1 MTLNTFHLAGH
12 GAANVTLGIPRLREL
27 VMTASSKPK
36 TPSMKLPIFDHVS
49 EEDLSLLSK
58 DLKKVTLSELVEKVT
73 VTEKL
78 SSKTQSNGYSRSRA
92 YTVLLDF
99 FPQEEILEEHNLTP
113 QQIYESLPGSFA
125 LHIKNEVFREIKEFS
140 KMVKNDLEGL
150 GKGKSV
156 RVPKGAVN
164 ENIDATPADEGDD
177 EGNDNDSDAGND
189 GDADDAKRA
198 GQSKEI
204 ASYDDDSD
212 SGSDADL
219 DDLDA
224 AFSDKEDDKDVD
236 EDDEAERIAM
246 AARVSDY
253 NIRFRQMAK
262 YVASMKFDLKQGKTM
277 EFELQF
283 PGDSQ
288 KLLIVDVMERC
299 CRKAIVHQVTDIS
312 RAIRL
317 KTGSGDDESWEH
329 GKVRSLYFLP
339 APTRS
344 LTPLLVVHFS
354 ERFSR
359 RVPTSSRCGSTPTSS
374 STSTTSGRTTLRPSS
389 TTTV

>member
-36 TPSMKLPIFDHVS
+36 TPSMKLPIFDHVA
-49 EEDLSLLSK
+49 EDDLALLSK

-78 SSKTQSNGYSRSRA
+78 SSKSQSNGYSRSRS

-99 FPQEEILEEHNLTP
+99 FPAEEIVDEHNLTP
-113 QQIYESLPGSFA
+113 QQIFESLPGSFA

-156 RVPKGAVN
+156 RVPKGSVN
-164 ENIDATPADEGDD
+164 ENVDAPADEGDD
-177 EGNDNDSDAGND
+177 DGGDADSEAGND

-198 GQSKEI
+198 ANAKEA

-219 DDLDA
+219 EDLDA
-224 AFSDKEDDKDVD
+224 AFSDKEDEDDKDED
-236 EDDEAERIAM
+236 EEAERIAM
-246 AARVSDY
+246 AARVTDFES
-253 NIRFRQMAK
+253 RFMSTAK
-262 YVASMKFDLKQGKTM
+262 YVASMSFDLKQGKTM
-277 EFELQF
+277 EFELQVRLRKW
-283 PGDSQ
+283 PS
-288 KLLIVDVMERC
+288 C
-299 CRKAIVHQVTDIS
+299 C
-312 RAIRL
+312 
-317 KTGSGDDESWEH
+317 
-329 GKVRSLYFLP
+329 
-339 APTRS
+339 
-344 LTPLLVVHFS
+344 
-354 ERFSR
+354 
-359 RVPTSSRCGSTPTSS
+359 
-374 STSTTSGRTTLRPSS
+374 
-389 TTTV
+389 